1 MFTYF
6 KIVALQGD
14 KWKYDMG
21 LDIHKY
27 DLPIHSISAS
37 KTIKEQQ
44 AKIEKICLVAFLNKD
59 QRQSFVN
66 LCRRLKK
73 NDKDFYQN
81 KNLHT
86 TVFGFGLLKKKIM
99 REYSKKFNNSLEK
112 IKIAR

>member
-1 MFTYF
+1 
-6 KIVALQGD
+6 
-14 KWKYDMG
+14 MG

-81 KNLHT
+81 KNLHA
-86 TVFGFGLLKKKIM
+86 TVFGFGPLKKKD
-99 REYSKKFNNSLEK
+99 
-112 IKIAR
+112 

>member
-1 MFTYF
+1 
-6 KIVALQGD
+6 
-14 KWKYDMG
+14 MG

-27 DLPIHSISAS
+27 YLPIHSISAS
-37 KTIKEQQ
+37 NTIKEQQ

-73 NDKDFYQN
+73 NDKDFYQKN
-81 KNLHT
+81 NLHA
-86 TVFGFGLLKKKIM
+86 TVFGFGPLKKKNK

>member
-1 MFTYF
+1 LFNYKETN
-6 KIVALQGD
+6 
-14 KWKYDMG
+14 WKYDRC
-21 LDIHKY
+21 LDVHKY

-37 KTIKEQQ
+37 KTIKERQ
-44 AKIEKICLVAFLNKD
+44 AKIEKISLVAFLNKD

-73 NDKDFYQN
+73 NDKDFYKN
-81 KNLHT
+81 KNLHAI
-86 TVFGFGLLKKKIM
+86 VFGFGPLKKKIM

>member
-1 MFTYF
+1 
-6 KIVALQGD
+6 
-14 KWKYDMG
+14 MG

-27 DLPIHSISAS
+27 YLPIHSISAS
-37 KTIKEQQ
+37 NTIKEQQ
-44 AKIEKICLVAFLNKD
+44 AKIEKISLVAFLNKD

-73 NDKDFYQN
+73 NDKDFYQKN
-81 KNLHT
+81 NLHA
-86 TVFGFGLLKKKIM
+86 TVFGFGPLKKKNK

>member
-44 AKIEKICLVAFLNKD
+44 AKI
-59 QRQSFVN
+59 
-66 LCRRLKK
+66 
-73 NDKDFYQN
+73 
-81 KNLHT
+81 
-86 TVFGFGLLKKKIM
+86 
-99 REYSKKFNNSLEK
+99 
-112 IKIAR
+112 

>member
-1 MFTYF
+1 
-6 KIVALQGD
+6 
-14 KWKYDMG
+14 MG

-81 KNLHT
+81 KNLHA
-86 TVFGFGLLKKKIM
+86 TVFGFGPLKKKDYERIL
-99 REYSKKFNNSLEK
+99 KKNSTIL
-112 IKIAR
+112 